1 MIQVNAVG
9 DACPIPVVKTLQ
21 ALKTLAGPGTV
32 ETLVDN
38 RIAVENLTRLAQS
51 KGCTI
56 ETEQLAENRFR
67 VTITAQAGAQLPD
80 TADGICTVPSER
92 PENTVV
98 VISADH
104 MGQGDDTLGR
114 VLLRWLRVPG
124 GPAQAGGAG
133 GGDPDLRHLSE
144 SLRHRRQ
151 APGGS
156 GDQYV
161 RHRREADE
169 RHPGD
174 PALTRQRTPALV
186 ISFQETAQALAAEA
200 LFGRL
205 SLPGRIIPLPSR
217 ISAGCG
223 LAWKADPGDETVLTA
238 ALDENGIGHGPCCVL
253 EMF

>member
-51 KGCTI
+51 GAFGM
-56 ETEQLAENRFR
+56 TEAEMEELLTPSAYIGRCPEQVEAFLQQ
-67 VTITAQAGAQLPD
+67 VEPLLAQAGAQLPD

-114 VLLRWLRVPG
+114 VLLKGFLFALTQQEKLPRTVLFYNGGAFVTCDGSASLEDLHKLEALGVEILTCGTCLNHYGIADKLRVG
-124 GPAQAGGAG
+124 QVTNM
-133 GGDPDLRHLSE
+133 
-144 SLRHRRQ
+144 
-151 APGGS
+151 
-156 GDQYV
+156 YV
-161 RHRREADE
+161 IAEKQMNA
-169 RHPGD
+169 
-174 PALTRQRTPALV
+174 TLV
-186 ISFQETAQALAAEA
+186 I
-200 LFGRL
+200 R
-205 SLPGRIIPLPSR
+205 P
-217 ISAGCG
+217 
-223 LAWKADPGDETVLTA
+223 
-238 ALDENGIGHGPCCVL
+238 
-253 EMF
+253 

>member
-9 DACPIPVVKTLQ
+9 DACPIPVAKTLQ
-21 ALKTLAGPGTV
+21 ALKSLQGAGSV

-51 KGCTI
+51 KGCAI

-114 VLLRWLRVPG
+114 VLLKGFLFALTQQEKLPRTVLFYNGGAFVTCDGSASLEDLHKLEALGVEILTCGTCLNHYGIAGKLRVG
-124 GPAQAGGAG
+124 QVTNM
-133 GGDPDLRHLSE
+133 
-144 SLRHRRQ
+144 
-151 APGGS
+151 
-156 GDQYV
+156 YV
-161 RHRREADE
+161 IAEKQMNA
-169 RHPGD
+169 
-174 PALTRQRTPALV
+174 TLV
-186 ISFQETAQALAAEA
+186 I
-200 LFGRL
+200 R
-205 SLPGRIIPLPSR
+205 P
-217 ISAGCG
+217 
-223 LAWKADPGDETVLTA
+223 
-238 ALDENGIGHGPCCVL
+238 
-253 EMF
+253 

>member
-1 MIQVNAVG
+1 MNILLFRLKNKEASHHDPSQRRRRRLPHSG
-9 DACPIPVVKTLQ
+9 GQDLQ

-98 VISADH
+98 VISDDH

-114 VLLRWLRVPG
+114 VLLKGFLFALTQQEKLPRTVLFYNGGAFVTCDGSASLEDLHKLEALGVEILTCGTCLNHYGIADKLRVG
-124 GPAQAGGAG
+124 QVTNM
-133 GGDPDLRHLSE
+133 
-144 SLRHRRQ
+144 
-151 APGGS
+151 
-156 GDQYV
+156 YV
-161 RHRREADE
+161 IAEKQMNA
-169 RHPGD
+169 
-174 PALTRQRTPALV
+174 TLV
-186 ISFQETAQALAAEA
+186 I
-200 LFGRL
+200 R
-205 SLPGRIIPLPSR
+205 P
-217 ISAGCG
+217 
-223 LAWKADPGDETVLTA
+223 
-238 ALDENGIGHGPCCVL
+238 
-253 EMF
+253 